1 MTIKASGNPPPQL
14 AFTEIEAEFGAG
26 GGERRLGKYR
36 RDDILFTYDGTNK
49 NLGGSSLGTPPLD
62 TGIPTSG
69 EIKFSDFYG
78 KKLNLVIDYYDDTP
92 NLNKAAA
99 GDNTMAATWRYDNQK
114 ERVKVIGGFRDR
126 PLGTVAANYAY
137 TASDWQGGK
146 KIIINVNQTVGG
158 KQGAMNDVALRT
170 GNWPTGTELRVDVG
184 PSGYL
189 TGAGGDGG
197 ATSPGNQSNAF
208 PGSNGSSAL
217 GIEYAATINNGGVIR
232 CGYGG
237 GGGGSGASNDPSDK
251 SDTDHGRSGG
261 GGGGGA
267 GLPAGNGGAA
277 NTGGN
282 FSGSQPFNPDWVGEA
297 GDDGNLN
304 SGGQGGV
311 TYPEGGANAG
321 PGGDGGDFNDA
332 PTSGTKGTQ
341 DRPGVGYDPP
351 GNAGGAGS
359 DGKAIYYSSS
369 SVQTASTFSG
379 NTIGGRNGGDT
390 TGFFT

>member
-1 MTIKASGNPPPQL
+1 MTINKTLGNPL
-14 AFTEIEAEFGAG
+14 SFKDDIEAEFGAG

-99 GDNTMAATWRYDNQK
+99 GNNTMAATWRYDNQQ

-126 PLGTVAANYAY
+126 PLGSVAANYAL

-146 KIIINVNQTVGG
+146 KVIINVNQTIGG
-158 KQGAMNDVALRT
+158 KKPNINDVALRT

-184 PSGYL
+184 ASGYL

-197 ATSPGNQSNAF
+197 ATSPGTSSNAF
-208 PGSNGSSAL
+208 PGENGTSAL
-217 GIEYAATINNGGVIR
+217 GIEYPATINNGGVIR

-237 GGGGSGASNDPSDK
+237 GGGGSGAADDPSDK
-251 SDTDHGRSGG
+251 SDTDYGRTGG

-267 GLPAGNGGAA
+267 GLPAG
-277 NTGGN
+277 TGGQGGQPG
-282 FSGSQPFNPDWVGEA
+282 GSFNGSNPYNPDWEGEP
-297 GDDGNLN
+297 GDDGTLT
-304 SGGQGGV
+304 SGGAGGV

-321 PGGDGGDFNDA
+321 PGGDGGDFIDPA
-332 PTSGTKGTQ
+332 ETGTKGTQ
-341 DRPGVGYDPP
+341 GRGVGYDPP
-351 GNAGGAGS
+351 GNAGVAGP
-359 DGKAIYYSSS
+359 DGKAIYYSSATIKNNS
-369 SVQTASTFSG
+369 SFSG
-379 NTIGGRNGGDT
+379 NTIGGRNGGDA

>member
-1 MTIKASGNPPPQL
+1 MTIKASGNQL
-14 AFTEIEAEFGAG
+14 AFSEIEAEFGAG

-69 EIKFSDFYG
+69 EIKFSDFYS
-78 KKLNLVIDYYDDTP
+78 KKLNLVIDYYDDNP
-92 NLNKAAA
+92 SLNKAAA
-99 GDNTMAATWRYDNQK
+99 GNNTMAATWRYQNQQ

-126 PLGTVAANYAY
+126 PLGAVAVNYAM

-158 KQGAMNDVALRT
+158 KKPSINDVALRT

-197 ATSPGNQSNAF
+197 ATSPGSSSNAF
-208 PGSNGSSAL
+208 PGNNGSSAL

-237 GGGGSGASNDPSDK
+237 GGGGSGAANDPSDK
-251 SDTDHGRSGG
+251 SDTDYGRTGG

-267 GLPAGNGGAA
+267 GLPAGNGGA
-277 NTGGN
+277 GGN
-282 FSGSQPFNPDWVGEA
+282 GGSFNGSNPYNPNWEGEP
-297 GDDGNLN
+297 GDNGTLT
-304 SGGQGGV
+304 SGGAGGV
-311 TYPEGGANAG
+311 TYPDGGANAG

-332 PTSGTKGTQ
+332 PESGTKGTQ

-351 GNAGGAGS
+351 GNPGGAGT

-369 SVQTASTFSG
+369 TVQTASSFSG

>member
-1 MTIKASGNPPPQL
+1 MTIKSSGSQL

-49 NLGGSSLGTPPLD
+49 NLGNSSLGTPPLD

-78 KKLNLVIDYYDDTP
+78 KKLNLVIDYYDDTN
-92 NLNKAAA
+92 NLNKEAA
-99 GDNTMAATWRYDNQK
+99 GNNTMAATWRYDKQQ

-126 PLGTVAANYAY
+126 PLGTVAANYAM

-146 KIIINVNQTVGG
+146 KIIINVNQTIGG
-158 KQGAMNDVALRT
+158 KKGALNDVALRT

-184 PSGYL
+184 PSGFL
-189 TGAGGDGG
+189 TGAGGNGGDASGTGGNADGG
-197 ATSPGNQSNAF
+197 E
-208 PGSNGSSAL
+208 NGSSAL

-237 GGGGSGASNDPSDK
+237 GGGGSGAANDPSDK
-251 SDTDHGRSGG
+251 SDTDYGRTGG

-267 GLPAGNGGAA
+267 GLPAGNGGLNA
-277 NTGGN
+277 TG
-282 FSGSQPFNPDWVGEA
+282 SFNGPDPKDGKP
-297 GDDGNLN
+297 GDPGTL
-304 SGGQGGV
+304 SAGGQGGV
-311 TYPEGGANAG
+311 SYPYEGANAG
-321 PGGDGGDFNDA
+321 AGGDGGDFNDA
-332 PTSGTKGTQ
+332 AESGVKGTQ
-341 DRPGVGYDPP
+341 GRPGVGYDPP
-351 GNAGGAGS
+351 GNAGGAGT

-369 SVQTASTFSG
+369 SVQTASSFSG

>member
-1 MTIKASGNPPPQL
+1 MTIKSSGSQL

-49 NLGGSSLGTPPLD
+49 NLGNSSLGTPPLD

-78 KKLNLVIDYYDDTP
+78 KKLNLVIDYYDDTN
-92 NLNKAAA
+92 NLNKEAA
-99 GDNTMAATWRYDNQK
+99 GNNTMAATWRYDKQQ

-126 PLGTVAANYAY
+126 PLGTVAANYAM

-146 KIIINVNQTVGG
+146 KIIINVNQTIGG
-158 KQGAMNDVALRT
+158 KKGALNDVALRT
-170 GNWPTGTELRVDVG
+170 GNWPAGTELKVDIG

-189 TGAGGDGG
+189 TGAGGNGGDASGTGGDADGG
-197 ATSPGNQSNAF
+197 E
-208 PGSNGSSAL
+208 NGSSAL

-237 GGGGSGASNDPSDK
+237 GGGGSGAANDPSDK
-251 SDTDHGRSGG
+251 SDTDYGRTGG

-267 GLPAGNGGAA
+267 GLPAGNGGLNA
-277 NTGGN
+277 TG
-282 FSGSQPFNPDWVGEA
+282 SFNGPDPKDGKP
-297 GDDGNLN
+297 GDPGTL
-304 SGGQGGV
+304 SAGGQGGV
-311 TYPEGGANAG
+311 SYPYEGANAG
-321 PGGDGGDFNDA
+321 AGGDGGDFNDA
-332 PTSGTKGTQ
+332 AESGVKGTQ
-341 DRPGVGYDPP
+341 GRPGVGYDPP
-351 GNAGGAGS
+351 GNAGGAGT
-359 DGKAIYYSSS
+359 DGKAIYYSSQ
-369 SVQTASTFSG
+369 SVQTASSFSG

>member
-1 MTIKASGNPPPQL
+1 MTIKASGGSPPTNSL
-14 AFTEIEAEFGAG
+14 SFTEIEAEFGAG

-69 EIKFSDFYG
+69 EIKFSDFYS

-99 GDNTMAATWRYDNQK
+99 GDNTMAATWRYDNQQ

-126 PLGTVAANYAY
+126 PLGTIAANYAY

-146 KIIINVNQTVGG
+146 KIIINVNQTIGG
-158 KQGAMNDVALRT
+158 KKPNMNDVALRT

-197 ATSPGNQSNAF
+197 ATSPGSSSNAF
-208 PGSNGSSAL
+208 PGNNGSSAL
-217 GIEYAATINNGGVIR
+217 GIEYPAAINNGGVIR

-237 GGGGSGASNDPSDK
+237 GGGGSGAANDPSDK
-251 SDTDHGRSGG
+251 SDTDYGRSGG

-267 GLPAGNGGAA
+267 GLPAGNGGAD
-277 NTGGN
+277 NKGGN
-282 FSGSQPFNPDWVGEA
+282 FNGDNPKAGLPGEPGTLQA
-297 GDDGNLN
+297 GGA
-304 SGGQGGV
+304 GGV
-311 TYPEGGANAG
+311 TYPQGGANAG
-321 PGGDGGDFNDA
+321 PGGDGGDLQDA
-332 PTSGTKGTQ
+332 AQSGTKGTQ
-341 DRPGVGYDPP
+341 DRPGIGYDPP
-351 GNAGGAGS
+351 GNEGAAGV
-359 DGKAIYYSSS
+359 DGKAIYYSSATIKNNS
-369 SVQTASTFSG
+369 SFSG
-379 NTIGGRNGGDT
+379 NTIGGRNGGDA

>member
-1 MTIKASGNPPPQL
+1 MTIKASGGSPPTNSL
-14 AFTEIEAEFGAG
+14 SFTEIEAEFGAG

-69 EIKFSDFYG
+69 EIKFSDFYS

-99 GDNTMAATWRYDNQK
+99 GDNTMAATWRYGNQQ

-217 GIEYAATINNGGVIR
+217 GIEYAATINNGGIIR

-251 SDTDHGRSGG
+251 SDTDYGRSGG

-277 NTGGN
+277 NPGGN
-282 FSGSQPFNPDWVGEA
+282 FNGGDPKAGEPGQAGTLQVGGA
-297 GDDGNLN
+297 
-304 SGGQGGV
+304 GGV

-332 PTSGTKGTQ
+332 AETGTKGTQ
-341 DRPGVGYDPP
+341 DRPGIGYKAPGDP
-351 GNAGGAGS
+351 GAAGS
-359 DGKAIYYSSS
+359 DGKAIYYSSATIKNNS
-369 SVQTASTFSG
+369 SFSG
-379 NTIGGRNGGDT
+379 NTIGGRNGGDA

>member
-1 MTIKASGNPPPQL
+1 MTIKSSGSQL

-49 NLGGSSLGTPPLD
+49 NLGNSSLGTPPLD

-78 KKLNLVIDYYDDTP
+78 KKLNLVIDYYDDTN
-92 NLNKAAA
+92 NLNKEAA
-99 GDNTMAATWRYDNQK
+99 GNNTMAATWRYDQQQ

-126 PLGTVAANYAY
+126 PLGTVAANYAM

-146 KIIINVNQTVGG
+146 KIIINVNQTIGG
-158 KQGAMNDVALRT
+158 KKGALNDVALRT

-189 TGAGGDGG
+189 TGAGGNGGDASGTGGNADGG
-197 ATSPGNQSNAF
+197 E
-208 PGSNGSSAL
+208 NGSSAL

-237 GGGGSGASNDPSDK
+237 GGGGSGAANDPSDK
-251 SDTDHGRSGG
+251 SDTDYGRTGG

-267 GLPAGNGGAA
+267 GLPAGNGGLNA
-277 NTGGN
+277 TG
-282 FSGSQPFNPDWVGEA
+282 SFNGPDPKDGKP
-297 GDDGNLN
+297 GDPGTL
-304 SGGQGGV
+304 SAGGQGGV
-311 TYPEGGANAG
+311 SYPYEGANAG
-321 PGGDGGDFNDA
+321 AGGDGGDFNDA
-332 PTSGTKGTQ
+332 AESGVKGTQ
-341 DRPGVGYDPP
+341 GRPGVGYGPP
-351 GNAGGAGS
+351 GNAGGAGT

-369 SVQTASTFSG
+369 SVQTASSFSG